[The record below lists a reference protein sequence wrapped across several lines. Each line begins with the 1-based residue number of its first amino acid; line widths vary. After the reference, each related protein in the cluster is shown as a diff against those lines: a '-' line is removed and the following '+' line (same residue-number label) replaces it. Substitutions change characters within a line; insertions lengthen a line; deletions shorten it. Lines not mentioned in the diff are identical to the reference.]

1 MVVGAQVERQQTG
14 LQIGGVAASVDSNF
28 SPNTP
33 CEGPCSVPMYGLD
46 AIEEFFSLVHVCN
59 VVSAEGVMVAVVEDE
74 ASDTAA
80 LVVPTATADAG
91 SPASSMP
98 TVAQDATSG
107 IRRDDIAL
115 CFIFGS
121 FSYRA
126 ASSFAGSC

>member
-1 MVVGAQVERQQTG
+1 
-14 LQIGGVAASVDSNF
+14 
-28 SPNTP
+28 
-33 CEGPCSVPMYGLD
+33 MYGLD

-74 ASDTAA
+74 ASDAAA
-80 LVVPTATADAG
+80 LVVPTATADTG

-107 IRRDDIAL
+107 IRRDDIL

-126 ASSFAGSC
+126 ASSFAGSY

>member
-1 MVVGAQVERQQTG
+1 
-14 LQIGGVAASVDSNF
+14 
-28 SPNTP
+28 
-33 CEGPCSVPMYGLD
+33 
-46 AIEEFFSLVHVCN
+46 
-59 VVSAEGVMVAVVEDE
+59 MVAVVEDE
-74 ASDTAA
+74 ASDAAA

-98 TVAQDATSG
+98 TVAQDTTSG
-107 IRRDDIAL
+107 IRRDDIAPM

>member
-14 LQIGGVAASVDSNF
+14 LQIGGVR
-28 SPNTP
+28 
-33 CEGPCSVPMYGLD
+33 GIRGL
-46 AIEEFFSLVHVCN
+46 EL
-59 VVSAEGVMVAVVEDE
+59 
-74 ASDTAA
+74 

-121 FSYRA
+121 FSYRT

>member
-1 MVVGAQVERQQTG
+1 
-14 LQIGGVAASVDSNF
+14 
-28 SPNTP
+28 
-33 CEGPCSVPMYGLD
+33 MYGLD

-74 ASDTAA
+74 ASDAAA

-91 SPASSMP
+91 SPASSML

>member
-1 MVVGAQVERQQTG
+1 
-14 LQIGGVAASVDSNF
+14 
-28 SPNTP
+28 
-33 CEGPCSVPMYGLD
+33 MYGLD

-74 ASDTAA
+74 ASDAAA
-80 LVVPTATADAG
+80 LVVPTATADTG

-98 TVAQDATSG
+98 TVAQDDATSG

-121 FSYRA
+121 FSYRT
-126 ASSFAGSC
+126 ASSFAGSY

>member
-1 MVVGAQVERQQTG
+1 
-14 LQIGGVAASVDSNF
+14 
-28 SPNTP
+28 
-33 CEGPCSVPMYGLD
+33 MYGLD

-74 ASDTAA
+74 A
-80 LVVPTATADAG
+80 
-91 SPASSMP
+91 PASSMP

-126 ASSFAGSC
+126 ASNFAGSC

>member
-1 MVVGAQVERQQTG
+1 
-14 LQIGGVAASVDSNF
+14 
-28 SPNTP
+28 
-33 CEGPCSVPMYGLD
+33 
-46 AIEEFFSLVHVCN
+46 
-59 VVSAEGVMVAVVEDE
+59 MVAVVEDE
-74 ASDTAA
+74 ASDAAA

-121 FSYRA
+121 FSRRA

>member
-1 MVVGAQVERQQTG
+1 
-14 LQIGGVAASVDSNF
+14 
-28 SPNTP
+28 
-33 CEGPCSVPMYGLD
+33 
-46 AIEEFFSLVHVCN
+46 
-59 VVSAEGVMVAVVEDE
+59 MVAVVEDE
-74 ASDTAA
+74 ASDAAA

-107 IRRDDIAL
+107 IRL

>member
-1 MVVGAQVERQQTG
+1 
-14 LQIGGVAASVDSNF
+14 
-28 SPNTP
+28 
-33 CEGPCSVPMYGLD
+33 
-46 AIEEFFSLVHVCN
+46 
-59 VVSAEGVMVAVVEDE
+59 MVAVVEDE
-74 ASDTAA
+74 ASDAAA

-91 SPASSMP
+91 SPASMP

>member
-1 MVVGAQVERQQTG
+1 
-14 LQIGGVAASVDSNF
+14 
-28 SPNTP
+28 
-33 CEGPCSVPMYGLD
+33 MYGLD

-74 ASDTAA
+74 ASDAAA
-80 LVVPTATADAG
+80 LVVPTATADTQVV
-91 SPASSMP
+91 PASSMP

>member
-1 MVVGAQVERQQTG
+1 M
-14 LQIGGVAASVDSNF
+14 
-28 SPNTP
+28 
-33 CEGPCSVPMYGLD
+33 PMYGLD

-74 ASDTAA
+74 ASDAAA

-107 IRRDDIAL
+107 IRRDASAL
-115 CFIFGS
+115 CFIFGP
-121 FSYRA
+121 FSYRE

>member
-1 MVVGAQVERQQTG
+1 
-14 LQIGGVAASVDSNF
+14 
-28 SPNTP
+28 
-33 CEGPCSVPMYGLD
+33 MYGLD

-74 ASDTAA
+74 ASDAAA

-107 IRRDDIAL
+107 IRREHAL